1 MEKSYILHETWPW
14 GWAWQQLCLTK
25 YVWLRFTPHSAIF
38 REIWGLFSI
47 KTFLVSWWALLLTE
61 WKSLEISYFWSYVLA
76 VVISTTIYV
85 LCFYTDIYLMLM
97 SFAEAGKIILWELYS
112 MKGLFYVP
120 ILDIL
125 NVYYFI
131 IDNTFS
137 LRSSFSF
144 AFL

>member
-1 MEKSYILHETWPW
+1 MAVVFDKI
-14 GWAWQQLCLTK
+14 CLIEIHT
-25 YVWLRFTPHSAIF
+25 TPSTFYSAIF

-131 IDNTFS
+131 TDNTFS

-144 AFL
+144 AFKNNHVC